1 MSAPVYSVWLGCHA
15 SIWSHRG
22 YRVVGEHVYA
32 DSRDDAMRIVRESI
46 GEDVVTVRADGGTY
60 CYRTQE
66 DADADDT
73 GAAADAVVTREE
85 GGAQ

>member
-1 MSAPVYSVWLGCHA
+1 MSAPTYSVWLGCHA

-22 YRVVGEHVYA
+22 YRVAGEHVYT
-32 DSRDDAMRIVRESI
+32 DSRDDAMRLVRESI
-46 GEDVVTVRADGGTY
+46 GEDVVTVRADGSTY
-60 CYRTQE
+60 CYRTQA

-73 GAAADAVVTREE
+73 GTAADAVVTREE